1 MKRETMK
8 KYDSSCMNIGT
19 EQEARALVEAF
30 HSAGHVLRAAQESSC
45 PEDVDRARN
54 FEPVLSRRTELAW
67 IFGTD
72 DFAVCI
78 VCNDYIGVHGE
89 GISACIYLAH
99 MDLPEARDWVCR
111 YDRIEEENIELF

>member
-1 MKRETMK
+1 
-8 KYDSSCMNIGT
+8 MNIGT

-30 HSAGHVLRAAQESSC
+30 HSAGHVLRAALESSC

-54 FEPVLSRRTELAW
+54 FEPILSRRTELAW

-89 GISACIYLAH
+89 GIAARIYLAH
-99 MDLPEARDWVCR
+99 LDLQEARDWVRR
-111 YDRIEEENIELF
+111 YERVDDYELELFDTEQE